1 MQPLANFI
9 FFSRWLQAPLY
20 VGLVIAQ
27 GYYVYRFFLE
37 LNEIFHR
44 PNMSENDAVIL
55 ILGLIDVVMISN
67 LLIMIIV
74 AGYETF
80 VSRLRVE
87 AHPDCPEWL
96 SHSNPNIM
104 KVKLAMALIGISSI
118 HLLKTFIN
126 IEHVE
131 LHVALWQSVIHV
143 IFLLSALAMA
153 LTGRIMDGTA
163 VHVPPEQD
171 RRTGHDR
178 RGVAQPSL
186 DKEDG
191 ASGNQH

>member
-1 MQPLANFI
+1 VIEHHTHPHQNTTLESDKSSRHPLSSLI

-20 VGLVIAQ
+20 LGLIVGQ
-27 GYYVYRFFLE
+27 CYYVYRFFLE
-37 LNEIFHR
+37 LIEIFQA
-44 PNMSENDAVIL
+44 PNMTDNDAVIL

-67 LLIMIIV
+67 LLIMIII

-87 AHPDCPEWL
+87 DHPDCPEWL

-126 IEHVE
+126 IENVAS
-131 LHVALWQSVIHV
+131 HVAIWQCVIHS
-143 IFLLSALAMA
+143 IFLLSVIALAWTSKIMA
-153 LTGRIMDGTA
+153 ESM
-163 VHVPPEQD
+163 
-171 RRTGHDR
+171 
-178 RGVAQPSL
+178 AQ
-186 DKEDG
+186 KK
-191 ASGNQH
+191 NH